1 MGHDHQHATAHTP
14 TRRLWWAFGL
24 TTTFLMIE
32 VIGGLITQSLALLSD
47 AAHMFTD
54 SMALGIALL
63 AIHLAKRPAD
73 AKRSF
78 GYHRF
83 EVLAAMLNALL
94 LFAVAIYI
102 LYAAWQ
108 RMGQPQEIATTGM
121 LIIAIAG
128 LLINWSAMRLLS
140 AGQSESLNIKGAYL
154 EVWADFLGSI
164 AVIVGA
170 LLIKLTGWLW
180 IDPLLAVAI
189 GLWVLPRTWL
199 LLKQSLNIL
208 LEGVPEGFDLAE
220 IEEKLRTVPHV
231 VEVHALHVWALSS
244 GKVNISAHLVY
255 QTDDQC
261 VAQMLSDAKAVLHAD
276 QFYQVTLQCERL
288 AFDCKLRSH

>member
-1 MGHDHQHATAHTP
+1 MGHDHQHTSAHTP
-14 TRRLWWAFGL
+14 ISRLWWAFGL
-24 TTTFLMIE
+24 TTIFLMIE

-83 EVLAAMLNALL
+83 EILAAMFNALL
-94 LFAVAIYI
+94 LFAVAMYI
-102 LYAAWQ
+102 LYEAWQ
-108 RMGQPQEIATTGM
+108 RIGQPQEIATTGM
-121 LIIAIAG
+121 LIIAMAG
-128 LLINWSAMRLLS
+128 LLINWISMRLLS

-220 IEEKLRTVPHV
+220 IEAKLRTVPNV
-231 VEVHALHVWALSS
+231 VGVHDLHVWALTS
-244 GKVNISAHLVY
+244 GKLNMTAHLVY
-255 QTDDQC
+255 QGETVDAIL
-261 VAQMLSDAKAVLHAD
+261 AQAQALLAQEYDLHH
-276 QFYQVTLQCERL
+276 VTLQCESPENRCDSPQL
-288 AFDCKLRSH
+288 

>member
-83 EVLAAMLNALL
+83 EILAAMLNALL

-121 LIIAIAG
+121 
-128 LLINWSAMRLLS
+128 
-140 AGQSESLNIKGAYL
+140 
-154 EVWADFLGSI
+154 
-164 AVIVGA
+164 
-170 LLIKLTGWLW
+170 
-180 IDPLLAVAI
+180 
-189 GLWVLPRTWL
+189 
-199 LLKQSLNIL
+199 
-208 LEGVPEGFDLAE
+208 
-220 IEEKLRTVPHV
+220 
-231 VEVHALHVWALSS
+231 
-244 GKVNISAHLVY
+244 
-255 QTDDQC
+255 
-261 VAQMLSDAKAVLHAD
+261 
-276 QFYQVTLQCERL
+276 
-288 AFDCKLRSH
+288 